1 MGVFAVLVT
10 TIIGVLG
17 TASSAQGQT
26 FLGGVRGI
34 LEDDNGGILV
44 GVQIKLENE
53 EIGGL
58 RSTVS
63 NAAGEYSFANL
74 QPGRYTLSAGE
85 NVVAVL
91 GAKIDAQGARIEAE
105 IKAQTARIDV
115 LQRVIWRVIWSVRLP
130 RFAAVWCKSFVFSS
144 FTYKEGFGFAFSGGV
159 SPPLPVVS
167 LLFSVSYPQARR
179 SYYLFFTT
187 CMGVR
192 FGTRILGQGVHFG
205 TNLPVRECPL
215 WYWKSVLIQTSL
227 WK

>member
-1 MGVFAVLVT
+1 M
-10 TIIGVLG
+10 
-17 TASSAQGQT
+17 
-26 FLGGVRGI
+26 RGI

-130 RFAAVWCKSFVFSS
+130 RFAAVLCKSFVFSS
-144 FTYKEGFGFAFSGGV
+144 LPIRKVWVLSFREG
-159 SPPLPVVS
+159 
-167 LLFSVSYPQARR
+167 R
-179 SYYLFFTT
+179 
-187 CMGVR
+187 
-192 FGTRILGQGVHFG
+192 
-205 TNLPVRECPL
+205 
-215 WYWKSVLIQTSL
+215 
-227 WK
+227 